1 MKDEKNPE
9 IQNNAQDNQNVES
22 AAEKG
27 AGRRAANAQAMRFQS
42 ELLKTSQKKH
52 SSRLS
57 LNARKWQYGTISV
70 GLVIAFIAAIIMLN
84 IGVSFLTSRFYL
96 KLDMTPTSYYEVSD
110 TTRTLLTNMR
120 QDVQVHILLSEND
133 IVSSKYYNIAYEF
146 LQKYRAISG
155 GKISIDFVDI
165 YKNPNFIQ
173 GYTDTPEQISA
184 GSFIIESPL
193 RYKILKLA
201 DLYKRS
207 VRMTDEETYS
217 YEEYVSGVE
226 ADQTLASAMQYVLA
240 EDLPTVV
247 FVKGHDEQ
255 YSSDFISLFTNSNY
269 NYEEINIVF
278 QDIPRD
284 AAIVVVG
291 NPGMDWT
298 NEQINRLDYYLTQN
312 SGNVLFLSG
321 LSNVKTPL
329 LNEWMEEWGVGIR
342 ETMVLDSERALGNPL
357 GVVADVTDTSV
368 LSKLEVTD
376 TTYVLMPNS
385 VALDLLWE
393 SSNHHG
399 AYSILASS
407 ASSYGK
413 DYTDYNNVETY
424 TKAEGD
430 EEGPFN
436 LGIVCTYNQSVSGTS
451 QSGKMVVLA
460 SNYMIADTYLDMQQL
475 ANKDYIL
482 DIIDFLYSGIDP
494 LIIDTV
500 QYTSS
505 SMTLL
510 SSQARTILWVLVVVI
525 PVVILALGIYVW
537 LRRRHK

>member
-1 MKDEKNPE
+1 
-9 IQNNAQDNQNVES
+9 
-22 AAEKG
+22 
-27 AGRRAANAQAMRFQS
+27 
-42 ELLKTSQKKH
+42 
-52 SSRLS
+52 
-57 LNARKWQYGTISV
+57 
-70 GLVIAFIAAIIMLN
+70 
-84 IGVSFLTSRFYL
+84 
-96 KLDMTPTSYYEVSD
+96 
-110 TTRTLLTNMR
+110 
-120 QDVQVHILLSEND
+120 
-133 IVSSKYYNIAYEF
+133 
-146 LQKYRAISG
+146 
-155 GKISIDFVDI
+155 
-165 YKNPNFIQ
+165 
-173 GYTDTPEQISA
+173 
-184 GSFIIESPL
+184 
-193 RYKILKLA
+193 
-201 DLYKRS
+201 
-207 VRMTDEETYS
+207 
-217 YEEYVSGVE
+217 
-226 ADQTLASAMQYVLA
+226 
-240 EDLPTVV
+240 
-247 FVKGHDEQ
+247 
-255 YSSDFISLFTNSNY
+255 
-269 NYEEINIVF
+269 
-278 QDIPRD
+278 
-284 AAIVVVG
+284 
-291 NPGMDWT
+291 
-298 NEQINRLDYYLTQN
+298 
-312 SGNVLFLSG
+312 
-321 LSNVKTPL
+321 
-329 LNEWMEEWGVGIR
+329 
-342 ETMVLDSERALGNPL
+342 
-357 GVVADVTDTSV
+357 
-368 LSKLEVTD
+368 
-376 TTYVLMPNS
+376 MPNS

>member
-9 IQNNAQDNQNVES
+9 IQNTQDNQNTES
-22 AAEKG
+22 AAPKST
-27 AGRRAANAQAMRFQS
+27 GRRAASAQAMRFQS
-42 ELLKTSQKKH
+42 ELLKSSQKKH
-52 SSRLS
+52 SSKLS
-57 LNARKWQYGTISV
+57 LSARKWQYGTISV
-70 GLVIAFIAAIIMLN
+70 GLVIAFIAVIIMFN

-96 KLDMTPTSYYEVSD
+96 KLDMTPTNYYEISD

-120 QDVQVHILLSEND
+120 QDVQVHILLAEND

-155 GKISIDFVDI
+155 GRISIDFVDI

-173 GYTDTPEQISA
+173 GYTDTPEDISA

-376 TTYVLMPNS
+376 TTYVLMPNA

-407 ASSYGK
+407 ATSYGK
-413 DYTDYNNVETY
+413 DYTDFNNVETY
-424 TKAEGD
+424 SKADGD

-475 ANKDYIL
+475 ANKDYML

-510 SSQARTILWVLVVVI
+510 SSQARTILWVLVVII
-525 PVVILALGIYVW
+525 PAVILALGIYVW